1 MSEGGSRRAQ
11 RSGRSRRTTLVAVSA
26 AVLLAACGSV
36 WWIAAQARTPE
47 QRAANAAPPAAS
59 QITGVVSAEPL
70 VERLELTG
78 TVAAASRTTVTGAV
92 PSGAAK
98 AVVTA
103 LPVKT
108 GDSVKA
114 GRAVAEVSGRPVL
127 VLPGRFPAYR
137 DLRLGDKGPDVRQLQ
152 RALNGRYG
160 VAVTGT
166 YGTAT
171 ATAVKRLYKDSGY
184 DAPVGEASGAGS
196 APGSTG
202 SGGQSPDTT
211 GRNGAQTDGGTGGEP
226 APGPSTGA
234 PGTAT
239 DGGAGTG
246 SADAVPGGLLPAAEV
261 SYVGSLPATVVEV
274 GGQVG
279 GPADKPLVVLGNG
292 GQHISATLTADQRTQ
307 LRDLPDGAKI
317 KFGEGPYSG
326 HSGQLHALRSAAAG
340 SDETAKSGSGDAA
353 KDEAARQIALF
364 IPKGGPANATGGA
377 TQHVIV
383 ELRSSP
389 AGALRVPV
397 SAVWTDLGG
406 ASVVTVVRGKEK
418 QDVPVEVVFSF
429 DGLAA
434 VTAEA
439 DALRSGDKVLLS
451 RLGGQGADSTGGID
465 G

>member
-11 RSGRSRRTTLVAVSA
+11 RSGRSRRTIVVAVST
-26 AVLLAACGSV
+26 AVLLGACGSV

-47 QRAANAAPPAAS
+47 QRAANAAPPEAS
-59 QITGVVSAEPL
+59 RITGVVSAEPL

-78 TVAAASRTTVTGAV
+78 TVAAASRTTVTGTT

-98 AVVTA
+98 AVVTD
-103 LPVKT
+103 LPMKT
-108 GDSVKA
+108 GDNVNA
-114 GRAVAEVSGRPVL
+114 GEAVAEVSGRPVL

-166 YGTAT
+166 YGMAT
-171 ATAVKRLYKDSGY
+171 ATAVKRLYQDSGY
-184 DAPVGEASGAGS
+184 DAPVGEATGAGS
-196 APGSTG
+196 APDSSS
-202 SGGQSPDTT
+202 SGGQSQDTT

-226 APGPSTGA
+226 APGHSTSV
-234 PGTAT
+234 PGTAA
-239 DGGAGTG
+239 DGGGTE
-246 SADAVPGGLLPAAEV
+246 SVEATPGGLLPAAEV

-279 GPADKPLVVLGNG
+279 GPADRPLVVLGNG
-292 GQHISATLTADQRTQ
+292 GQHISVTLTADQRTQ
-307 LRDLPDGAKI
+307 LRDLPDDAKI
-317 KFGEGPYSG
+317 KFGEGPFSG
-326 HSGQLHALRSAAAG
+326 HSGQLHALRAVTGG
-340 SDETAKSGSGDAA
+340 SDETAKNSGNDAA
-353 KDEAARQIALF
+353 KDETARQIALF
-364 IPKGGPANATGGA
+364 IPQGGPANAAGGA
-377 TQHVIV
+377 NQQVTV

-434 VTAEA
+434 VTTGT
-439 DALRSGDKVLLS
+439 DDLRSGDTVLLS
-451 RLGGQGADSTGGID
+451 RLGGQGADSTGGTD